1 VLVSSTST
9 QQPVNQDVKH
19 STGLRIFEVVLVLVG
34 LFLAALSVLLPILMG
49 AITERGGAGAAFRS
63 GYLRAL
69 TPFITNVSM
78 ASSFLVA
85 AVILSFEKSKANA
98 KSVMFGILTLSTFT
112 AEITL
117 SVYLSLV
124 RLLPAAAPTPMAIY
138 VLIGLVPLGLGWT
151 MFTLASILSAR

>member
-1 VLVSSTST
+1 MST
-9 QQPVNQDVKH
+9 QQPVNQDAKH
-19 STGLRIFEVVLVLVG
+19 STGLRIFEIMLVLVG
-34 LFLAALSVLLPILMG
+34 LVLAALSVLLPILMA

-69 TPFITNVSM
+69 TPFITNVSI

-98 KSVMFGILTLSTFT
+98 KSVMFGILTLSAFT

-117 SVYLSLV
+117 SLYLSLA
-124 RLLPAAAPTPMAIY
+124 RLLPAAAPTIMAIY
-138 VLIGLVPLGLGWT
+138 VLIGLVPLGLGCT
-151 MFTLASILSAR
+151 MFTLASILSAQ